1 MDWIWL
7 SAGLLAGGAVA
18 WMLAS
23 ARGRAAAAAAEARAS
38 EMQRAFETAEQRLKD
53 SFKALASE
61 ALKANTDG
69 FLSLAHERLD
79 RIQKEAELR
88 LQAGGREIADLVGP
102 VRESLGRVDAQIRDI
117 EKARESAYSHLTIE
131 VGKLQAETGNLV
143 TALRKPEVRGRWGE
157 IQLKRVVEFA
167 GMLDRCDFLEQA
179 SAPGEDG
186 RLRPDL
192 VVRLPGGKNIVVDSK
207 VPLAA
212 YLEALEAPAGEARVA
227 KLREHAQQVRT
238 HMTKLG
244 QKSYFERFTPAPE
257 FVVLFLPGEAFF
269 AAALEHDPT
278 LIEEGVGKNVIL
290 AAPTTLIAMLKAVH
304 YGWKQETIAEN
315 ALAISRLGQELYER
329 TATLVEHLSK
339 VGVSLGGAVGA
350 FNDVLTSYQTRVVP
364 SARRLKELGVAGQ
377 KEVREILKIEDLP
390 RSVGPAS
397 GG

>member
-7 SAGLLAGGAVA
+7 PAGLLAGGAIA
-18 WMLAS
+18 WMLAA

-38 EMQRAFETAEQRLKD
+38 EMQRAFETAERRLVD
-53 SFKALASE
+53 SFKALASD

-79 RIQKEAELR
+79 RIQKEAEQR
-88 LQAGGREIADLVGP
+88 LQAGGREIANLVGP
-102 VRESLGRVDAQIRDI
+102 VRESLGRVDEHIRAI
-117 EKARESAYSHLTIE
+117 ETARQSAYDHLTIE
-131 VGKLQAETGNLV
+131 VGKLQAETVNLV
-143 TALRKPEVRGRWGE
+143 TALRKPDVRGRWGE

-167 GMLDRCDFLEQA
+167 GMLDRCDFQEQA
-179 SAPGEDG
+179 SVTGEDG

-212 YLEALEAPAGEARVA
+212 YLEAMEAPAGEPRVA

-244 QKSYFERFTPAPE
+244 QKSYFEKFTPAPE

-315 ALAISRLGQELYER
+315 ALAISKAGQELYER
-329 TATLVEHLSK
+329 TATLMEHLSR
-339 VGVSLGGAVGA
+339 VGVSLGSAVGA
-350 FNDVLTSYQTRVVP
+350 FNDVLNSYESRVVP

-377 KEVREILKIEDLP
+377 KEVDRILKIEKQP
-390 RSVGPAS
+390 RSVGPTS
-397 GG
+397 GV

>member
-1 MDWIWL
+1 MDWLWL
-7 SAGLLAGGAVA
+7 PAGLLAGGAIA

-23 ARGRAAAAAAEARAS
+23 ARGRAAAAAAEARAT
-38 EMQRAFETAEQRLKD
+38 EMQRAFETAERRLVD
-53 SFKALASE
+53 SFKALASD

-79 RIQKEAELR
+79 RIQKEAEQR
-88 LQAGGREIADLVGP
+88 LQAGGREIANLVGP
-102 VRESLGRVDAQIRDI
+102 VRESLGRVDEQIRAI
-117 EKARESAYSHLTIE
+117 ETARQSAYNHLTIE

-167 GMLDRCDFLEQA
+167 GMLDRCDFQEQA
-179 SAPGEDG
+179 TAAGEDG

-192 VVRLPGGKNIVVDSK
+192 IVRLPGGKNIVVDSK

-212 YLEALEAPAGEARVA
+212 YLEALETPAGEARLA

-238 HMTKLG
+238 HMTRLG
-244 QKSYFERFTPAPE
+244 QKSYFERFSPAPE

-315 ALAISRLGQELYER
+315 ALAISKAGQELYER
-329 TATLVEHLSK
+329 TATLMDYLSK
-339 VGVSLGGAVGA
+339 TGVSLGNSVES
-350 FNDVLTSYQTRVVP
+350 FNQAIASYETRVVP

-377 KEVREILKIEDLP
+377 KEVDKILKIDKQP

-397 GG
+397 GV

>member
-7 SAGLLAGGAVA
+7 PAGLLAGGAIA
-18 WMLAS
+18 WMLAA
-23 ARGRAAAAAAEARAS
+23 ARGRAAAAAAEARAT
-38 EMQRAFETAEQRLKD
+38 EMQRAFETAERRLVD
-53 SFKALASE
+53 SFKALASD

-79 RIQKEAELR
+79 RIQKEAEQR
-88 LQAGGREIADLVGP
+88 LQAGGREIANLVGP
-102 VRESLGRVDAQIRDI
+102 VRESLGRVDEHIRAI
-117 EKARESAYSHLTIE
+117 ETARQSAYDHLTIE
-131 VGKLQAETGNLV
+131 VGKLQAETVNLV
-143 TALRKPEVRGRWGE
+143 TALRKPDVRGRWGE

-167 GMLDRCDFLEQA
+167 GMLDRCDFQEQA
-179 SAPGEDG
+179 SVTGEDG

-212 YLEALEAPAGEARVA
+212 YLEAMEAPAGEPRVA

-244 QKSYFERFTPAPE
+244 QKSYFEKFTPAPE

-315 ALAISRLGQELYER
+315 ALAISKAGQELYER
-329 TATLVEHLSK
+329 TATLVDYLSK
-339 VGVSLGGAVGA
+339 VGVSLGNSVES
-350 FNDVLTSYQTRVVP
+350 FNQAIASYESRVVP
-364 SARRLKELGVAGQ
+364 SARRLKELGVAGL
-377 KEVREILKIEDLP
+377 KEVDRILKIEKQP
-390 RSVGPAS
+390 RSVGPTS
-397 GG
+397 GV

>member
-7 SAGLLAGGAVA
+7 PAGLLAGGAIA

-23 ARGRAAAAAAEARAS
+23 ARGRAAAAAAEARAT
-38 EMQRAFETAEQRLKD
+38 EMQRAFETAERRLVD
-53 SFKALASE
+53 SFKALASD

-79 RIQKEAELR
+79 RIQKEAEQR
-88 LQAGGREIADLVGP
+88 LQAGGREIANLVGP
-102 VRESLGRVDAQIRDI
+102 VRESLGRVDEHIRAI
-117 EKARESAYSHLTIE
+117 ETARQSAYDHLTIE
-131 VGKLQAETGNLV
+131 VGKLQAETVNLV
-143 TALRKPEVRGRWGE
+143 TALRKPDVRGRWGE

-167 GMLDRCDFLEQA
+167 GMLDRCDFQEQA
-179 SAPGEDG
+179 SVTGEEG

-212 YLEALEAPAGEARVA
+212 YLEAMEAPAGEPRVA

-244 QKSYFERFTPAPE
+244 QKSYFEKFTPAPE

-315 ALAISRLGQELYER
+315 ALAISKAGQELYER
-329 TATLVEHLSK
+329 TATLMEHLTR
-339 VGVSLGGAVGA
+339 VGVSLGSAVGA
-350 FNDVLTSYQTRVVP
+350 FNDVLNSYESRVVP

-377 KEVREILKIEDLP
+377 KEVDRILKIEKQP
-390 RSVGPAS
+390 RSVGPTS
-397 GG
+397 GV

>member
-7 SAGLLAGGAVA
+7 PAGLLAGGAIA
-18 WMLAS
+18 WMLAA
-23 ARGRAAAAAAEARAS
+23 ARGRAAAAAAEARAT
-38 EMQRAFETAEQRLKD
+38 EMQRAFETAERRLVD
-53 SFKALASE
+53 SFKALASD

-79 RIQKEAELR
+79 RIQKEAEQR
-88 LQAGGREIADLVGP
+88 LQAGGREIANLVGP
-102 VRESLGRVDAQIRDI
+102 VRESLGRVDEHIRAI
-117 EKARESAYSHLTIE
+117 ETARQSAYDHLTIE
-131 VGKLQAETGNLV
+131 VGKLQAETVNLV
-143 TALRKPEVRGRWGE
+143 TALRKPDVRGRWGE

-167 GMLDRCDFLEQA
+167 GMLDRCDFQEQA
-179 SAPGEDG
+179 SVTGEDG

-212 YLEALEAPAGEARVA
+212 YLEAMEAPAGEPRVA

-244 QKSYFERFTPAPE
+244 QKSYFEKFTPAPE

-315 ALAISRLGQELYER
+315 ALAISKAGQELYER
-329 TATLVEHLSK
+329 TATLVDHLSR
-339 VGVSLGGAVGA
+339 VGVSLGSAVGA
-350 FNDVLTSYQTRVVP
+350 FNDVLNSYESRVVP

-377 KEVREILKIEDLP
+377 KEVDRILKIEKQP
-390 RSVGPAS
+390 RSVGPTS
-397 GG
+397 GV

>member
-7 SAGLLAGGAVA
+7 PAGLLAGGAIA
-18 WMLAS
+18 WMLAA

-38 EMQRAFETAEQRLKD
+38 EMQRAFETAERRLVD
-53 SFKALASE
+53 SFKALASD

-79 RIQKEAELR
+79 RIQKEAEQR
-88 LQAGGREIADLVGP
+88 LQAGGREIANLVGP
-102 VRESLGRVDAQIRDI
+102 VRESLGRVDEHIRAI
-117 EKARESAYSHLTIE
+117 ETARQSAYDHLTIE
-131 VGKLQAETGNLV
+131 VGKLQAETVNLV
-143 TALRKPEVRGRWGE
+143 TALRKPDVRGRWGE

-167 GMLDRCDFLEQA
+167 GMLDRCDFQEQA
-179 SAPGEDG
+179 SVTGEDG

-212 YLEALEAPAGEARVA
+212 YLEAMEAPAGEPRVA

-244 QKSYFERFTPAPE
+244 QKSYFEKFTPAPE

-315 ALAISRLGQELYER
+315 ALAISKAGQELYER
-329 TATLVEHLSK
+329 TATLVEHLTR
-339 VGVSLGGAVGA
+339 VGVSLGSAVGA
-350 FNDVLTSYQTRVVP
+350 FNDVLNSYESRVVP

-377 KEVREILKIEDLP
+377 KEVDRILKIEKQP
-390 RSVGPAS
+390 RSVGPTS
-397 GG
+397 GV

>member
-7 SAGLLAGGAVA
+7 PAGLLAGGAIA
-18 WMLAS
+18 WMLAA

-38 EMQRAFETAEQRLKD
+38 EMQRAFETAERRLVD
-53 SFKALASE
+53 SFKALASD

-79 RIQKEAELR
+79 RIQKEAEQR
-88 LQAGGREIADLVGP
+88 LQAGGREIANLVGP
-102 VRESLGRVDAQIRDI
+102 VRESLGRVDEHIRAI
-117 EKARESAYSHLTIE
+117 ETARQSAYDHLTIE
-131 VGKLQAETGNLV
+131 VGKLQAETVNLV
-143 TALRKPEVRGRWGE
+143 TALRKPDVRGRWGE

-167 GMLDRCDFLEQA
+167 GMLDRCDFQEQA
-179 SAPGEDG
+179 SVTGEEG

-212 YLEALEAPAGEARVA
+212 YLEAMEAPAGEPRVA

-244 QKSYFERFTPAPE
+244 QKSYFEKFTPAPE

-315 ALAISRLGQELYER
+315 ALAISKAGQELYER
-329 TATLVEHLSK
+329 TATLVEHLTR
-339 VGVSLGGAVGA
+339 VGVSLGSAVGA
-350 FNDVLTSYQTRVVP
+350 FNDVLNSYESRVVP

-377 KEVREILKIEDLP
+377 KEVDRILKIEKQP
-390 RSVGPAS
+390 RSVGPTS
-397 GG
+397 GV

>member
-7 SAGLLAGGAVA
+7 PAGLLAGGAIA
-18 WMLAS
+18 WMLAA

-38 EMQRAFETAEQRLKD
+38 EMQRAFETAERRLID
-53 SFKALASE
+53 SFKALASD

-79 RIQKEAELR
+79 RIQKEAEQR
-88 LQAGGREIADLVGP
+88 LQAGGREIANLVGP
-102 VRESLGRVDAQIRDI
+102 VRESLGRVDEHIRAI
-117 EKARESAYSHLTIE
+117 ETARQSAYDHLTIE
-131 VGKLQAETGNLV
+131 VGKLQAETVNLV
-143 TALRKPEVRGRWGE
+143 TALRKPDVRGRWGE

-167 GMLDRCDFLEQA
+167 GMLDRCDFQEQA
-179 SAPGEDG
+179 SVTGEDG

-212 YLEALEAPAGEARVA
+212 YLEAMEAPAGEPRVA

-244 QKSYFERFTPAPE
+244 QKSYFEKFTPAPE

-315 ALAISRLGQELYER
+315 ALAISKAGQELYER
-329 TATLVEHLSK
+329 TATLVEHLTR
-339 VGVSLGGAVGA
+339 VGVSLGSAVGA
-350 FNDVLTSYQTRVVP
+350 FNDVLNSYESRVVP

-377 KEVREILKIEDLP
+377 KEVDRILKIEKQP
-390 RSVGPAS
+390 RSVGPTS
-397 GG
+397 GV

>member
-7 SAGLLAGGAVA
+7 PAGLLAGGAIA
-18 WMLAS
+18 WTLAA
-23 ARGRAAAAAAEARAS
+23 ARGRAAAAAAEARAT
-38 EMQRAFETAEQRLKD
+38 EMQRAFETAERRLVD
-53 SFKALASE
+53 SFKALASD

-79 RIQKEAELR
+79 RIQKEAEQR
-88 LQAGGREIADLVGP
+88 LQAGGREIANLVGP
-102 VRESLGRVDAQIRDI
+102 VRESLGRVDEHIRAI
-117 EKARESAYSHLTIE
+117 ETARQSAYDHLTIE
-131 VGKLQAETGNLV
+131 VGKLQAETVNLV
-143 TALRKPEVRGRWGE
+143 TALRKPDVRGRWGE

-167 GMLDRCDFLEQA
+167 GMLDRCDFQEQA
-179 SAPGEDG
+179 SVTGEDG

-212 YLEALEAPAGEARVA
+212 YLEAMEAPAGEPRVA

-244 QKSYFERFTPAPE
+244 QKSYFEKFTPAPE

-315 ALAISRLGQELYER
+315 ALAISKAGQELYER
-329 TATLVEHLSK
+329 TA
-339 VGVSLGGAVGA
+339 
-350 FNDVLTSYQTRVVP
+350 
-364 SARRLKELGVAGQ
+364 
-377 KEVREILKIEDLP
+377 
-390 RSVGPAS
+390 
-397 GG
+397 

>member
-7 SAGLLAGGAVA
+7 PAGLLAGGAIA
-18 WMLAS
+18 WTLAA

-38 EMQRAFETAEQRLKD
+38 EMQRAFETAERRLVD
-53 SFKALASE
+53 SFKALASD

-79 RIQKEAELR
+79 RIQKEAEQR
-88 LQAGGREIADLVGP
+88 LQAGGREIANLVGP
-102 VRESLGRVDAQIRDI
+102 VRESLGRVDEHIRAI
-117 EKARESAYSHLTIE
+117 ETARQSAYDHLTIE
-131 VGKLQAETGNLV
+131 VGKLQAETVNLV
-143 TALRKPEVRGRWGE
+143 TALRKPDVRGRWGE

-167 GMLDRCDFLEQA
+167 GMLDRCDFQEQA
-179 SAPGEDG
+179 SVTGEDG

-212 YLEALEAPAGEARVA
+212 YLEAMEAPAGEPRVA

-244 QKSYFERFTPAPE
+244 QKSYFEKFTPAPE

-315 ALAISRLGQELYER
+315 ALAISKAGQELYER
-329 TATLVEHLSK
+329 TATLVEHLTR
-339 VGVSLGGAVGA
+339 VGVSLGSAVGA
-350 FNDVLTSYQTRVVP
+350 FNDVLNSYESRVVP

-377 KEVREILKIEDLP
+377 KEVDRILKIEKQP
-390 RSVGPAS
+390 RSVGPTS
-397 GG
+397 GV